1 MPNALL
7 VEDDPSALEALTVL
21 VERMGFSTVAAAT
34 WSDAKTEL
42 SRHELDV
49 VLLDVMLPGGS
60 GIDLLLDIPKERRP
74 QVVMMS
80 GVESVR
86 NAFAA
91 FPMQE
96 LHFVQKPIDPDV
108 LARTLT
114 AVRRRLSPA
123 RTGSATAA
131 RKGLAQ
137 VL

>member
-7 VEDDPSALEALTVL
+7 VEDDKSALEALTVL

-42 SRHELDV
+42 ARHDLDV

-60 GIDLLLDIPKERRP
+60 GIDLLLDIPKDRRP

-86 NAFAA
+86 NAFAS

-96 LHFVQKPIDPDV
+96 LHFVQKPIDADILTHT
-108 LARTLT
+108 LA
-114 AVRRRLSPA
+114 AVRRRCTLGRGPK
-123 RTGSATAA
+123 TA
-131 RKGLAQ
+131 
-137 VL
+137 